1 MKIGKIKLDSSL
13 LLAPMAGYTDIAF
26 RRLCRDFGAGLTIT
40 EMVSVRGLLHGNE
53 KTENL
58 LKTHK
63 SEIPTSVQLFGS
75 EPKHFSEVVKL
86 PVIRNFDIIDINMGC
101 PMPKI
106 TKNGD
111 GSALLA
117 YPKKAAEIV
126 AACVKATKKPVT
138 VKVRIG
144 IENIDIK
151 KVTDFCQGLEDAGA
165 SAITIHGRTAK
176 QLYSGKASWDTI
188 GEIAAKLSVI
198 TIGNGDVESFVDAK
212 QKMKEYGLDG
222 IMIGRGAIGNPQI
235 FNETPNTISKK
246 QLLLR
251 HLSYGQ
257 EHFSEKYLVTSMR
270 KHYVYYFKGL
280 DGVRELKANL
290 MKAERLEEVF
300 VLLK

>member
-1 MKIGKIKLDSSL
+1 
-13 LLAPMAGYTDIAF
+13 
-26 RRLCRDFGAGLTIT
+26 
-40 EMVSVRGLLHGNE
+40 
-53 KTENL
+53 L

-75 EPKHFSEVVKL
+75 EPQHFAQVVQL
-86 PVIRNFDIIDINMGC
+86 PIIQNFDIIDINMGC

-138 VKVRIG
+138 VKVRVG
-144 IENIDIK
+144 INEIDVK
-151 KVTDFCQGLEDAGA
+151 KSIEFCKGLENAGA

-176 QLYSGKASWDTI
+176 QLYSGKASWETI
-188 GEIAAKLSVI
+188 GEISDKLSVT
-198 TIGNGDVESFVDAK
+198 TIGNGDVESQKDAK

-222 IMIGRGAIGNPQI
+222 IMIGRGAIGNPLI
-235 FNETPNTISKK
+235 FSEKPNTISKK

-257 EHFSEKYLVTSMR
+257 EFFSERYVVASMR
-270 KHYVYYFKGL
+270 KHFVYYFKGL
-280 DGVRELKANL
+280 DGVKELKANL
-290 MKAERLEEVF
+290 MKVERLEEVQG
-300 VLLK
+300 LLL